1 MSIVVE
7 QGTET
12 QPEQPGSGSEAGDRL
27 CAWIN
32 AYLVPW
38 RAHRDTTHKND
49 WDTFYRHWRCLFA
62 AEDKNRKS
70 ERSKLVSPGTM
81 QAVDST
87 VSEIEEAIFS
97 REQWFQVD
105 EDLDEVQDPKQKAE
119 ILAAQEKLREKFVDH
134 GVTTSIAE
142 AVLIGT
148 IYGTGIGKI
157 NVEVK
162 PYRYLKKDPGTG
174 VSMPAEKDRACVT
187 LIPLEPYELIPD
199 PSTNKIDEMLGLA
212 HETPIAI
219 HEIKQGMKD
228 GKYRKGSVTPWNGE
242 EGFGNLAPPAVKNTA
257 LITEWH
263 GLVPSK
269 YLAMWADEKEGK
281 LDEDRKRMYE
291 EMDEDESLT
300 EAIVTIMNRGV
311 VIGAKAN
318 DFFMKD
324 RSFVAYPHD
333 KIPNYFWGRG
343 VPEKGFNSQKA
354 LDAELRSRIDA
365 MALISHPMMA
375 GDVTRLPRGFNLG
388 VTPGKFWPTT
398 GNPGEILQ
406 PFNFGQL
413 NPNTFN
419 QAGDL
424 QNMLQSATGAM
435 DPVTSLGQGGGA
447 TDRGMNSASFIKRAK
462 RTMQNIERE
471 FLQPLVQ
478 KAFWRYV
485 QFAPDEFPQDY
496 TFRVKG
502 ALGVMAREIEQQ
514 QNIQLLSVVPN
525 ESRPFMVLLKSVFD
539 SSSSPIKSEM
549 VAAVDAMLN
558 PPEDPQAQQEAE
570 AMKQLAY
577 RKEVAM
583 VMELEEKAAK
593 YRADAGLAQAKA
605 EQVAADIENDDE
617 DQQLQAIGLATD
629 LKEANAF
636 EHQNR
641 ISEQMLQLRAAE
653 ISLKGIQ
660 AQISMEKVKL
670 EAKKIAKA
678 PAK

>member
-7 QGTET
+7 SSTET
-12 QPEQPGSGSEAGDRL
+12 QPVAPGSGSEAGDRL
-27 CAWIN
+27 CSWIM
-32 AYLVPW
+32 AYLNPW
-38 RAHRDTTHKND
+38 RAHRDTTHRSD
-49 WDTFYRHWRCLFA
+49 WDTFYRHWRCLWSG
-62 AEDKNRKS
+62 EDKNRKS

-87 VSEIEEAIFS
+87 VSEIEEAIFG

-105 EDLDEVQDPKQKAE
+105 EDLDEIEDPAQKAE
-119 ILAAQEKLREKFVDH
+119 IVGAQEKLREKFEEH
-134 GVTTSIAE
+134 GIPTAVGES
-142 AVLIGT
+142 VLIGT

-157 NVEVK
+157 NTEVK
-162 PYRYLKKDPGTG
+162 PYRYLRRDPGTG
-174 VSMPAEKDRACVT
+174 VAMPAEKERVCVT
-187 LIPLEPYELIPD
+187 LIPLEPYEVIPD
-199 PSTNKIDEMLGLA
+199 PSTSKIDEMLGIA

-219 HEIKQGMKD
+219 HDIKQGMKD
-228 GKYRKGSVTPWNGE
+228 GKYRKVTVTAWNGE
-242 EGFGNLAPPAVKNTA
+242 EGFGNLTPPAVRNTC

-281 LDEDRKRMYE
+281 LDDDRKRMYE

-300 EAIVTIMNRGV
+300 EAIVTIMNRGI

-318 DFFMKD
+318 EFFMKD

-333 KIPNYFWGRG
+333 RIPNYFWGRG

-424 QNMLQSATGAM
+424 QNMLQAATGAM

-471 FLQPLVQ
+471 FLRPLVQ
-478 KAFWRYV
+478 KVMWRYV

-539 SSSSPIKSEM
+539 SSSSPIKAEM
-549 VAAVDAMLN
+549 VAAVDQMLN
-558 PPEDPQAQQEAE
+558 PPEDPQAQQEAME
-570 AMKQLAY
+570 QRALAQ
-577 RKEVAM
+577 RMQVAQ
-583 VMELEEKAAK
+583 VMEIEAKAAK
-593 YRADAGLAQAKA
+593 AMADANLSKAKA

-670 EAKKIAKA
+670 EAKKIAKQ

>member
-1 MSIVVE
+1 MSIV
-7 QGTET
+7 TESNSEP
-12 QPEQPGSGSEAGDRL
+12 QSAAPSSGSEAGDRL
-27 CAWIN
+27 ASWIN
-32 AYLVPW
+32 GYLNPW
-38 RAHRDTTHKND
+38 REHRDSTHKKD
-49 WDTFYRHWRCLFA
+49 WDAFYRHWRCLFA
-62 AEDKNRKS
+62 PSDKNRKS
-70 ERSKLVSPGTM
+70 ERSTLVSPGTM

-87 VSEIEEAIFS
+87 VSEIEEAIFG

-105 EDLDEVQDPKQKAE
+105 EDLAEIADPNEKAE
-119 ILAAQEKLREKFVDH
+119 ILAAQEKLREKFNEH
-134 GVTTSIAE
+134 GVPTAVGTS
-142 AVLIGT
+142 VLIGS

-157 NVEVK
+157 NVDVK
-162 PYRYLKKDPGTG
+162 KYRYLKRDPQTG
-174 VSMPAEKDRACVT
+174 VPLPAEKEQACVT
-187 LIPLEPYELIPD
+187 LVPLEPYEFIPD
-199 PSTNKIDEMLGLA
+199 PATDCIDEMLGCA
-212 HETPIAI
+212 HETPVAI
-219 HEIKQGMKD
+219 HAIKQGMRD
-228 GKYRKGSVTPWNGE
+228 GKYRKTPVTTWTGDDA
-242 EGFGNLAPPAVKNTA
+242 FGNLTPPALKNTA

-263 GLVPSK
+263 GFIPSNLLAW
-269 YLAMWADEKEGK
+269 YLAEQKGDMTDEEKAAFSEG
-281 LDEDRKRMYE
+281 DPD
-291 EMDEDESLT
+291 DSLT
-300 EAIVTIMNRGV
+300 ESIVTIMNRGT

-318 DFFMKD
+318 PFFMKD
-324 RSFVAYPHD
+324 RSIIAYPHD
-333 KIPNYFWGRG
+333 RVPNYFWGRG

-388 VTPGKFWPTT
+388 ITPGKFWPTT

-462 RTMQNIERE
+462 RTMQNIERS

-478 KAFWRYV
+478 KAMWRYV
-485 QFAPDEFPQDY
+485 QFAPTEFPQDY
-496 TFRVKG
+496 VFRVKG

-539 SSSSPIKSEM
+539 NSSSPIKSEM
-549 VAAVDAMLN
+549 VAAVEALLN
-558 PPEDPQAQQEAE
+558 PPKDPESEAKAKAMEQLAMRKAVAEVMEVEGKAAVSTSVAQLNEAKAVQVHEDITHDDEQAQME
-570 AMKQLAY
+570 AM
-577 RKEVAM
+577 
-583 VMELEEKAAK
+583 
-593 YRADAGLAQAKA
+593 GLA
-605 EQVAADIENDDE
+605 I
-617 DQQLQAIGLATD
+617 D

-636 EHQNR
+636 EHQNE
-641 ISEQMLQLRAAE
+641 ISETMTKLRAAE
-653 ISLKGIQ
+653 ISLKAIQ
-660 AQISMEKVKL
+660 AQISMEKVRL
-670 EAKKIAKA
+670 EAKKIDKM